1 MVSYASP
8 EQVEI
13 DVRDELLEPGN
24 EAGGEQRIV
33 DYTTFF
39 FPAHGVFAR
48 RLICG
53 PTLKSYSRAFVS
65 LCEVDGNNVPF
76 RGLATM
82 SVANVVPHDDG
93 ILEIV
98 GSIQWNSDIKV
109 RASVLWQ

>member
-1 MVSYASP
+1 MVSYASS
-8 EQVEI
+8 EQVDI
-13 DVRDELLEPGN
+13 DVRDELLEPDG
-24 EAGGEQRIV
+24 ESGGEQQIV

-48 RLICG
+48 RLVCG
-53 PTLKSYSRAFVS
+53 PTLKSYSRAVVS

-82 SVANVVPHDDG
+82 SVGNVVPHDDG

>member
-13 DVRDELLEPGN
+13 DVRDELLEPEGK
-24 EAGGEQRIV
+24 ADGEQRIV

-93 ILEIV
+93 ILELV